1 MIVGCCSLYG
11 NPLHQGHIEYLRKAK
26 EQCDRLVVIVNN
38 DKQVMLKKG
47 FIFMKEDERMAII
60 SAIRYVDECVLS
72 IDTDRTVC
80 KTLDSLTVHKF
91 MNGGDRTTD
100 EVPEKKICD
109 AKNIEMID
117 GLGDKINSSTE
128 IVARLQ
134 NK

>member
-72 IDTDRTVC
+72 IDEDRTVC

-128 IVARLQ
+128 IVARLKR
-134 NK
+134 N

>member
-60 SAIRYVDECVLS
+60 SAIRYVDECILS
-72 IDTDRTVC
+72 IDEDRTVC
-80 KTLDSLTVHKF
+80 KTLDSLNVHKF

-128 IVARLQ
+128 IVARLKS
-134 NK
+134 N

>member
-80 KTLDSLTVHKF
+80 KTLDTLTVHKF